1 MVRNKPASRSY
12 EGRSR
17 HILIRCVVTGGAG
30 FIGSNLVRRLV
41 GCAQHVVVLDNL
53 STGRIENLAG
63 LESRIEFVQGDVR
76 DAALVTGLLK
86 GAEVVFHQAA
96 LPSVPRSIRDPIASN
111 ASNVDGTLNVLVAA
125 RDAKVRRVIVAG
137 SSSVY
142 GNTTVLPKLED
153 MPTNPLS
160 PYAVTKLVSELYA
173 RVFAHVYGLETV
185 VLRYFNVF
193 GPRQDP
199 DSQYAAVIPRFIMKM
214 ARGEQPEIYGDGEQ
228 SRDFTYVDNVV
239 EANVLAATADG
250 VSGEVFNIGCG
261 ERHTLNE
268 LVEKLNGLLGTTI
281 DPKYGPPRPGDVRH
295 SMASIEKAASL
306 LGYNPIVSF
315 DDGLRHTVGW
325 FVGRTA

>member
-1 MVRNKPASRSY
+1 MT
-12 EGRSR
+12 
-17 HILIRCVVTGGAG
+17 RCVVTGGAG

-41 GCAQHVVVLDNL
+41 GCAQEVAVLDNL

-76 DAALVTGLLK
+76 DAALVSRLLK

-125 RDAKVRRVIVAG
+125 REAKVRRVILAG

-142 GNTTVLPKLED
+142 GNTTVLPKVED

-160 PYAVTKLVSELYA
+160 PYAVTKLVGELYA
-173 RVFAHVYGLETV
+173 RVFTHVYGLETV
-185 VLRYFNVF
+185 SLRYFNVF

-239 EANVLAATADG
+239 EANLLAATANG
-250 VSGEVFNIGCG
+250 VSGEVFNVGCG

-268 LVEKLNGLLGTTI
+268 LVEKLNHLLGTTI
-281 DPKYGPPRPGDVRH
+281 EPKYGPPRPGDVRH

-306 LGYNPIVSF
+306 LGYKPLVSF
-315 DDGLRHTVGW
+315 DDGLRQTVEW
-325 FVGRTA
+325 FASKAARGTDEY